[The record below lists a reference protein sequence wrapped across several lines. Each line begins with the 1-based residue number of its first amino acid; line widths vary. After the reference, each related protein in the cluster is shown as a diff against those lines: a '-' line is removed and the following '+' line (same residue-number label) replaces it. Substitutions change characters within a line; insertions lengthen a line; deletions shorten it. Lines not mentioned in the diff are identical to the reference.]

1 MELETKNA
9 GSPVQFDAAGFKPAM
24 ESLNRT
30 LESLQS
36 LLQTKSKPD
45 NLDQEQ
51 ISRIANEAA
60 NKAIEAQLA
69 ARMTKFEAE
78 LHELKMRP
86 MRPGQNANDNA
97 PSAANDNTEYKSQWL
112 NWVRSGNETKLREY
126 EQKNGLSTEQAQ
138 AASFLLPSEIAEMID
153 VELRLYSPVRE
164 YARVV
169 TISGSSLQIPLER
182 LGQRARWT
190 NSERD
195 APVTQP
201 TDKFGFLEIR
211 AEQLEAKVEVTD
223 IMLQDSRINL
233 ESWIADKVSAQF
245 GVEEGIAFISGSGAG
260 QPQGFLSYRNTP
272 SSADGTVDSIGV
284 IKTGANGAFLSATAG
299 QSLETFTKC
308 YAAIKPQ
315 YRKASKW
322 FMNRRTLAHIMS
334 LRDAEGRQLYN
345 PQSVNADM
353 IGSVLGHPICE
364 LEHMPDHSTT
374 GAFAIAFG
382 DMARAYTIVQRDDM
396 RTLRDV
402 YSAKPNTQFT
412 FYRRCGGQVTT
423 PEALKFIQFSA

>member
-9 GSPVQFDAAGFKPAM
+9 GSPVQPDAAGFKPAM

-272 SSADGTVDSIGV
+272 SSAER
-284 IKTGANGAFLSATAG
+284 NG
-299 QSLETFTKC
+299 
-308 YAAIKPQ
+308 
-315 YRKASKW
+315 
-322 FMNRRTLAHIMS
+322 
-334 LRDAEGRQLYN
+334 
-345 PQSVNADM
+345 
-353 IGSVLGHPICE
+353 
-364 LEHMPDHSTT
+364 
-374 GAFAIAFG
+374 
-382 DMARAYTIVQRDDM
+382 
-396 RTLRDV
+396 
-402 YSAKPNTQFT
+402 
-412 FYRRCGGQVTT
+412 
-423 PEALKFIQFSA
+423 